1 MCLHCILIRYLIK
14 ITPRMSH
21 FSYLT
26 FNVIYWI
33 IVYAVF
39 KVHVRLNFIQPFK
52 NLNIFRFLNH
62 WINQLY
68 EQQYPA
74 VKVSTLLL
82 GCLLYFNFS
91 SSSESYHISNPRFQP
106 AFRIKSALLSA
117 LLSEVIFYK
126 SGSHLLFHTVSSA
139 VSSAAYVL
147 TVVFGME
154 TGVSRK
160 RITTGHFLS
169 LNNSTVK
176 H

>member
-1 MCLHCILIRYLIK
+1 MDYRICGFQGTCQTEFY
-14 ITPRMSH
+14 S
-21 FSYLT
+21 
-26 FNVIYWI
+26 
-33 IVYAVF
+33 A
-39 KVHVRLNFIQPFK
+39 IQKPK
-52 NLNIFRFLNH
+52 YFRFLNH

-147 TVVFGME
+147 TVVFGMG

-160 RITTGHFLS
+160 RITTGHLLS